1 MTVSQK
7 TATASIWTI
16 GGKFLA
22 RILDFVTLLV
32 LARLLSPEDFGLVAI
47 ATSLLVIVEAVLDL
61 PLVQALVRQ
70 TELSRPILTTA
81 FTLSLLRGAV
91 IVAAMVLIAWPL
103 AWFYQEPR
111 LFALIAVMSLA
122 PAMRSINSPS
132 MVIFMQRFDFRR
144 DFVLDLGGKLVAL
157 VCSVALAYET
167 GSYWSLAVGAVVGP
181 AFSAVVSYIFAPMRP
196 GFSLSEWRLFR
207 DMIGWN
213 SVSQILTS
221 LNWQL
226 DRLLLPRFTP
236 LSTFA
241 AFSVADNLAGITH
254 QTFINPLMR
263 PLMAA
268 FARLDDKPKLQLA
281 YAKATSAITLV
292 ATPLLLVLA
301 ILADP
306 VIRIILGEKWAA
318 AAPILQ
324 ILCLVNLLSLPAN
337 LMPPLAMILD
347 KTRYL
352 ALRTFLEFV
361 ARMPV
366 ALIAIPLLGVTGAFY
381 SRLATVIVAYVAS
394 LVITKRLIG
403 ISCISQLWAFAR
415 PLIVAIPTTTFLLV
429 MQTKLASMAAG
440 IEFAGLLLVA
450 GGAALGLYWISA
462 LLLWRLM
469 GRPEGLEAL
478 VVQRLLAAITILPF
492 QKGISR

>member
-22 RILDFVTLLV
+22 RILDFITLLV

-47 ATSLLVIVEAVLDL
+47 ATSLLVIAEAVLDL

-70 TELSRPILTTA
+70 TELSRPILKTA
-81 FTLSLLRGAV
+81 FTLSLLRGVV
-91 IVAAMVLIAWPL
+91 IVASMMSLAWPL
-103 AWFYQEPR
+103 AWFYEEPR
-111 LFALIAVMSLA
+111 LLALIAVMSLA
-122 PAMRSINSPS
+122 PAMRSINSPC
-132 MVIFMQRFDFRR
+132 MVVFMQRFDFRR
-144 DFVLDLGGKLVAL
+144 DFVLDVGGKLVAL
-157 VCSVALAYET
+157 VCSVALAYAT

-181 AFSAVVSYIFAPMRP
+181 AFSAVVSYVFAPMRP

-254 QTFINPLMR
+254 QTFVNPLMR

-268 FARLDDKPKLQLA
+268 FAGLDDRLKLQLA

-301 ILADP
+301 VLAEP
-306 VIRIILGEKWAA
+306 VIRIILGDKWAMA
-318 AAPILQ
+318 GPILQ
-324 ILCLVNLLSLPAN
+324 ILCLINLLSLPAN

-366 ALIAIPLLGVTGAFY
+366 ALIAIPLLGITGAFY
-381 SRLATVIVAYVAS
+381 SRLATVVVAYVAS
-394 LVITKRLIG
+394 LVITKHLIG
-403 ISCISQLWAFAR
+403 LSCMSQLWAFAR
-415 PLIVAIPTTTFLLV
+415 PLMVAVPAAAFLV
-429 MQTKLASMAAG
+429 SVQPALASMVTGVELAV
-440 IEFAGLLLVA
+440 LLLLA
-450 GGAALGLYWISA
+450 GGSALALYWMSA
-462 LLLWRLM
+462 LLLWRLT
-469 GRPEGLEAL
+469 GRPAGLEAL
-478 VVQRLLAAITILPF
+478 VIQRLFAAITVLPF
-492 QKGISR
+492 QKGVSR